1 MRLGCFMKFNKLN
14 TTIISCKKWL
24 RWLFFSIFS
33 LILFY
38 LFLIMPNLTRRS
50 ALRPFEEYL
59 FAHRGFFDNTC
70 SVPENSLLAFQ
81 KAIDSGYGIELDVQ
95 LTKDKIPV
103 VIHDYDLSRV
113 SGEHVKVANLT
124 FDELSKYRLFQS
136 SESIPSLTQALDLI
150 DGQVPVMI
158 ELKVG
163 LSYKETCKRVAYVLK
178 AYKGPYCII
187 SFSPLALQW
196 FKEKM
201 PHVIRGQLSTN
212 FFKDHIQSTPPVQ
225 FVLSH
230 LLLNFLSR
238 PDFISYNYKY
248 ASNLSLAICKHV
260 FNTPIAMWTVRDQ
273 NQYDELF
280 EKYPIIVF
288 DGFIPSLMQKF
299 SLSD

>member
-1 MRLGCFMKFNKLN
+1 MKSNKLS
-14 TTIISCKKWL
+14 TRMVSHKKKL
-24 RWLFFSIFS
+24 RWLFFSLF
-33 LILFY
+33 LLLLFY

-50 ALRPFEEYL
+50 ELRPFEEYL
-59 FAHRGFFDNTC
+59 FAHRGFFNNAFY
-70 SVPENSLLAFQ
+70 VPENSLLAFQ
-81 KAIDSGYGIELDVQ
+81 KAIDYGYGIELDVQ

-103 VIHDYDLSRV
+103 VIHDDHLNRV
-113 SGEHVKVANLT
+113 SGENVKVADLT
-124 FDELSKYRLFQS
+124 FDELSHYKLFQS
-136 SESIPSLTQALDLI
+136 SESIPSLSQALDLI

-212 FFKDHIQSTPPVQ
+212 FFKDHIQSTPSVQ
-225 FVLSH
+225 FILSH

-248 ASNLSLAICKHV
+248 TPNLSLAICKYV

-273 NQYDELF
+273 NQYELLF
-280 EKYPIIVF
+280 ERYPIIVF
-288 DGFIPSLMQKF
+288 DGFIPSLLQKF

>member
-1 MRLGCFMKFNKLN
+1 MKLN
-14 TTIISCKKWL
+14 AKIMPRKKHL
-24 RWLFFSIFS
+24 RWLFFSLFL

-50 ALRPFEEYL
+50 ALRPFNAYL
-59 FAHRGFFDNTC
+59 FAHRGLFNNTFHI
-70 SVPENSLLAFQ
+70 PENSLLAFQ
-81 KAIDSGYGIELDVQ
+81 EAIDAGYGIELDVQ

-103 VIHDYDLSRV
+103 VIHDDTLNRV
-113 SGEHVKVANLT
+113 SGENVKISDLT
-124 FDELSKYRLFQS
+124 FDELSHYKLFQS
-136 SESIPSLTQALDLI
+136 SESIPSLSQALDLI

-163 LSYKETCKRVAYVLK
+163 LSYKETCRRVAYVLK

-212 FFKDHIQSTPPVQ
+212 FFKDHIQSTPPIQ
-225 FVLSH
+225 FALSH

-248 ASNLSLAICKHV
+248 TPNLSVAICKYV
-260 FNTPIAMWTVRDQ
+260 FKTPIVMWTVRDQ
-273 NQYDELF
+273 DQYDQLF
-280 EKYPIIVF
+280 EKYPVIVF
-288 DGFIPSLMQKF
+288 DGFIPSILQKF